1 MSKRGIIYTAVTL
14 GCWYLSNFTN
24 NMILLFVMIGLI
36 LFLDGFLW
44 PEHAPRIHR
53 RGQGRTQQIVGE
65 SPLIWISKAP
75 VYQAIGQSIASK
87 SGRDATSQSSTSE
100 RSSGG

>member
-24 NMILLFVMIGLI
+24 NMILLFIMIGLI

-53 RGQGRTQQIVGE
+53 RWQSRTQQIIGE
-65 SPLIWISKAP
+65 SPLICVPEASIYKT
-75 VYQAIGQSIASK
+75 IGQSVTSK
-87 SGRDATSQSSTSE
+87 SGSDAAS
-100 RSSGG
+100 